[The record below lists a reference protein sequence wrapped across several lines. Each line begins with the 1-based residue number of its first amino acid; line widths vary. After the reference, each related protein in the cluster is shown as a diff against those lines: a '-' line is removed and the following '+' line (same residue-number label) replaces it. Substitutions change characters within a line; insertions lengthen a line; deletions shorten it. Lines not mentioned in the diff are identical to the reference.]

1 MFPIIFVL
9 ESFARAHCLGAAR
22 SCTLRIFFFLVEVT
36 AQIEEGREM
45 GSSGCGA
52 ATKRFRPHILMVS
65 TQLGYTFLYIIT
77 QDAFSQGL
85 NPHVSVT
92 YRNVAAFFVMLPFA
106 YFLERKTRP
115 NLTIVLFLELFVLSL
130 IGVSLSPNMYFA
142 SLRYTSPTFVASM
155 VNTIASM
162 TFIIAVVTRMEKLDV
177 TSRRGA
183 AKVVGTVASLG
194 GAMIMSLYKGQAIKR
209 LWGALLSIPGTTVH
223 EDWVKGSILTIASCF
238 AWAVWFVMQASTLK
252 RYPAQ
257 LSLTTWMSFF
267 GAAQS
272 AVYTAFIEQKPQ
284 AWMIGFNI
292 NFWAIIYGGVV
303 ISGLV
308 TFVQL
313 WCTEKKGPVFV
324 TMFNPLCTVLVALT
338 AYALLGQ
345 DLNTGS
351 VVGGT
356 IVIVG
361 LYLVLWGKEEDQQ
374 ANDEELLPQ
383 FDSKLPAS
391 TKNGHM
397 QEQNLNE
404 EKVSKE

>member
-1 MFPIIFVL
+1 
-9 ESFARAHCLGAAR
+9 
-22 SCTLRIFFFLVEVT
+22 
-36 AQIEEGREM
+36 M
-45 GSSGCGA
+45 GSSGCGT
-52 ATKRFRPHILMVS
+52 ATKRFRPHILMAL

-85 NPHVSVT
+85 NPHLYVT
-92 YRNVAAFFVMLPFA
+92 YRNLASFFVMLPFA
-106 YFLERKTRP
+106 YFLERYFYCAFHSL
-115 NLTIVLFLELFVLSL
+115 NLT
-130 IGVSLSPNMYFA
+130 VSLSPNMYFA

-194 GAMIMSLYKGQAIKR
+194 GAMIMSLYKGQAIRR

-223 EDWVKGSILTIASCF
+223 EDWVKGPILTIASCF
-238 AWAVWFVMQASTLK
+238 AWAVWYVMQASTLK

-267 GAAQS
+267 GGAQS
-272 AVYTAFIEQKPQ
+272 AVYTAFIEPKPQ
-284 AWMIGFNI
+284 AWIIGFDI
-292 NFWAIIYGGVV
+292 NFWAIIYGGIV

-345 DLNTGS
+345 DLYTGRYWKLS
-351 VVGGT
+351 Q
-356 IVIVG
+356 I
-361 LYLVLWGKEEDQQ
+361 LLRDY
-374 ANDEELLPQ
+374 ANSLIIL
-383 FDSKLPAS
+383 
-391 TKNGHM
+391 M
-397 QEQNLNE
+397 
-404 EKVSKE
+404 